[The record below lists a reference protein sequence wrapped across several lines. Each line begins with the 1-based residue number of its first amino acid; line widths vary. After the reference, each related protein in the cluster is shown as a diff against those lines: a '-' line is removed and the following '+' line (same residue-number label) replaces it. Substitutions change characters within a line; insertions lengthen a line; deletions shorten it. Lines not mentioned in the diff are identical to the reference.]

1 MRPPQYRCD
10 ACLHSANLYDI
21 SEDQFLHPN
30 IGAIR
35 GGSVDRSFCA
45 YLPHPNASFMAYLPQ
60 SDQEG
65 EGLISHYQNEGIYI
79 HRQHSYENLPQK
91 NSSRR
96 VSLQDNTPQINLHTS
111 TMVPD
116 KLPKSQSTQL
126 NHTLA
131 SVGVSGLGIG
141 RRSKSMYPA
150 RPTENP
156 FLQTL
161 RDDQRL
167 AHGRS
172 ATDIYKQLVP
182 LTLSPVVDGKGLGI
196 GVAAPDL
203 FYPEHVMPY
212 VALSPVGTF
221 PAPRAMS
228 AGGARRVYKRMPS
241 IESDV

>member
-1 MRPPQYRCD
+1 
-10 ACLHSANLYDI
+10 
-21 SEDQFLHPN
+21 
-30 IGAIR
+30 
-35 GGSVDRSFCA
+35 
-45 YLPHPNASFMAYLPQ
+45 
-60 SDQEG
+60 
-65 EGLISHYQNEGIYI
+65 
-79 HRQHSYENLPQK
+79 
-91 NSSRR
+91 
-96 VSLQDNTPQINLHTS
+96 
-111 TMVPD
+111 MVPD
-116 KLPKSQSTQL
+116 KLPKSQSAQL

-172 ATDIYKQLVP
+172 STDIYKQLVP

-196 GVAAPDL
+196 GVATPDL

-221 PAPRAMS
+221 PAPRALS